1 VRLFEH
7 RDGGLK
13 TREAYCGLY
22 SCQRGFTL
30 MELLI
35 AVAILAVIV
44 TAIYATLFNVIST
57 REDVQA
63 KMDSM
68 REFRRF
74 SAIFSKETRASF
86 FSESN
91 NATLWRGSGG
101 ASSSEST
108 AAISMTFF
116 TYPSGKA
123 ASGDLMAVNYSAE
136 ETEDGTTLYREA
148 WNPYTGEKG
157 IKAEVM
163 ENILGFTAEFYDGSK
178 WLDEWDGLSRKSVP
192 EAVRV
197 FIKIKAIEGVN
208 TLTATVVTMVR

>member
-1 VRLFEH
+1 MER
-7 RDGGLK
+7 RDGCLK
-13 TREAYCGLY
+13 RGEASSSFY
-22 SCQRGFTL
+22 SRQRGFTL

-35 AVAILAVIV
+35 SVAILAVIV

-57 REDVQA
+57 RENVQA
-63 KMDSM
+63 KMDSL

-74 SAIFSKETRASF
+74 SAIFSKEARASF

-108 AAISMTFF
+108 AGISMTFF

-123 ASGDLMAVNYSAE
+123 ASGDLMAVSYSAE
-136 ETEDGTTLYREA
+136 ETEEGITLFREA

-157 IKAEVM
+157 IKAAVM
-163 ENILGFTAEFYDGSK
+163 EDIVGFTAEFYDGSK
-178 WLDEWDGLSRKSVP
+178 WLGEWDSLDSKSIP

-197 FIKIKAIEGVN
+197 FIRIKAIEGVN
-208 TLTATVVTMVR
+208 TLTTTIVTMVR